1 MHRSTWK
8 QFEARVACLFGSTR
22 APLSGG
28 NGKVTRS
35 DSFHKRLFIECK
47 HGIKSAFW
55 TLYLA
60 TKPKAKKEDKTPVLC
75 LGNKN
80 QEGFLI
86 CFHSSDTS
94 KVLLA
99 WLQAQSYLEPAIAY
113 AIAKEVRKKIDDFSD
128 DRLT

>member
-1 MHRSTWK
+1 M
-8 QFEARVACLFGSTR
+8 FGSTR
-22 APLSGG
+22 TPLSGG
-28 NGKVTRS
+28 NSKITRS

-60 TKPKAKKEDKTPVLC
+60 TKPKAKKEGKTPVLC
-75 LGNKN
+75 MGNKN

-86 CFHSSDTS
+86 CFHSSDTA

-99 WLQAQSYLEPAIAY
+99 WLQAQRYIEPAVAY
-113 AIAKEVRKKIDDFSD
+113 AIAKEVRKKIDDSEATP
-128 DRLT
+128 LT

>member
-8 QFEARVACLFGSTR
+8 QFEARVACTFGSTR

-35 DSFHKRLFIECK
+35 DSFHKKLFIECK

-55 TLYLA
+55 TLYNA
-60 TKPKAKKEDKTPVLC
+60 TKPKAQKEEKVPVLC
-75 LGNKN
+75 LGSKN

-86 CFHSSDTS
+86 CFHVHDAG
-94 KVLLA
+94 KVFLS
-99 WLQAQSYLEPAIAY
+99 WLEAQSYMDIPTAY
-113 AIAKEVRKKIDDFSD
+113 AILKEAQKKIDRAS
-128 DRLT
+128 